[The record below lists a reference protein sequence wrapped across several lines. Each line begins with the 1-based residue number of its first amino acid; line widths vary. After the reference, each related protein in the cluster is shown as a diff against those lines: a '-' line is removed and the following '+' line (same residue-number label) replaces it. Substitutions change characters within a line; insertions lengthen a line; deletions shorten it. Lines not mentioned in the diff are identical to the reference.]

1 MQSSHRKL
9 GSIVQLVDIRNKE
22 NAIQRVLGMNV
33 HKAFMPSVANVQESD
48 LTNYKVITKGQFA
61 YSAMQVGRDETIRVA
76 LFDEDEPAIISPAYN
91 VFEVIDSEVFPEYL
105 MMIFH
110 QPEFNRYGWFISD
123 GSVRASVEWERFVEI
138 EIPLPSYSKQ
148 QGMVKFFSGLSKLSA
163 AYSVSVSN
171 LEKACNGLAEKLIQE
186 CESKPLGSLISL
198 VDERNSELKLKRI
211 LGVNVKKTFMPTVA
225 NTTELDVSK
234 YKVVRQDTFACNLM
248 HVGRDEVF
256 PVSLSTNEE
265 PFLVSPAYFTFRASL
280 GVEASYLMMIFSRP
294 EFDRLAWFIS
304 DSSIRGGLE
313 WSRLC
318 ELKIPVP
325 STETQK
331 DAARLFRSLQQSRV
345 LSSSFSQMAKAISP
359 ILISGM
365 KSKEVKTS

>member
-1 MQSSHRKL
+1 MRSSHRKL
-9 GSIVQLVDIRNKE
+9 GSIVQLVDTRNKD
-22 NAIQRVLGMNV
+22 NTIKRVLGMNV
-33 HKAFMPSVANVQESD
+33 HKAFMPSVANVQGND
-48 LTNYKVITKGQFA
+48 LTNYKVIKKGQFA

-76 LFDEDEPAIISPAYN
+76 LFDEDDPAIISPAYN
-91 VFEVIDSEVFPEYL
+91 VFEVADPEVYPEYL

-123 GSVRASVEWERFVEI
+123 GSVRASLEWERFTEI
-138 EIPLPSYSKQ
+138 EIPVPSYSEQ
-148 QGMVKFFSGLSKLSA
+148 QGMVKFFTGFSKLSS

-171 LEKACNGLAEKLIQE
+171 LERACNGLAEKLIGE

-198 VDERNSELKLKRI
+198 VDERNSNLKVKSI

-225 NTTELDVSK
+225 NTTELDLSK
-234 YKVVRQDTFACNLM
+234 YKIVRRDTFACNLM

-256 PVSLSTNEE
+256 PVSLSTIEE
-265 PFLVSPAYFTFRASL
+265 SFLVSPAYFTFRANPGIDSL
-280 GVEASYLMMIFSRP
+280 YLMMIFSRP

-325 STETQK
+325 GTETQK
-331 DAARLFRSLQQSRV
+331 NAARLFRSLQQSRV
-345 LSSSFSQMAKAISP
+345 LSSSFSQIAKGISP
-359 ILISGM
+359 VLISGL
-365 KSKEVKTS
+365 KSRETTVS